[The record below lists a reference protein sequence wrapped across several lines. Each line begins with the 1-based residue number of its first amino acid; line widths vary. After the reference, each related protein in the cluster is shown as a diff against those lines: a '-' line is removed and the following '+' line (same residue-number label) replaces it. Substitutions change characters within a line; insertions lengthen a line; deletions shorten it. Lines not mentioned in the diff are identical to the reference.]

1 MTPKVYQTQTLLLD
15 HLIDQMSPANR
26 QMAPAKIVRGIIVD
40 FLESGEV
47 IVQVSP
53 DGTPPIRCDF
63 MQTSANVT
71 LQLNLGDQVIVMSP
85 ESPEQNGVVLGRIGR
100 YRVPQT
106 QGSQPPDHVEIEARE
121 TLTLKCGESSVD
133 LRKDGK
139 LMIRGKDV
147 LTRAKR
153 SQRIKG
159 GTVAIN

>member
-1 MTPKVYQTQTLLLD
+1 MRSDAYQTETILLD
-15 HLIDQMSPANR
+15 QLIDRMSPANG

-47 IVQVSP
+47 MVQVP
-53 DGTPPIRCDF
+53 ADVTTPFRCDLLE
-63 MQTSANVT
+63 TSANVM

-85 ESPEQNGVVLGRIGR
+85 DGPEANGIILGRVGR
-100 YRVPQT
+100 YRVPQP
-106 QGSQPPDHVEIEARE
+106 QASQPPDHTVIEARE
-121 TLTLKCGESSVD
+121 MLTLKCGESSVD

-139 LMIRGKDV
+139 LMIRGKDI